1 MINVLTVK
9 NEFKPGFFN
18 IIKSLF
24 SKNEIISK
32 TAYFSNIKINY
43 IIVNQKKMSIPWT
56 KIKSFMNDDTQNI
69 ICEKSLVLPDTLGFS
84 RSNDKPFNEILCVNS
99 AKYVI
104 QNLNS
109 IPEKL
114 KITLYDPFCEY
125 HYILEDIIMFS
136 RHIKIITNNV
146 SDYLKN
152 ISPLIDAY
160 GASIPISNKLSW
172 ISPCNILIAPK
183 INSKFYISS
192 NTLTFTTENQ
202 VSDLNGI
209 ILNSYK
215 LNVSSNISKLI
226 PGEIPAESFIAALY
240 NTKKFSKLSLITPD
254 YCLSNNKIISIN
266 EIFRYV
272 SLT

>member
-1 MINVLTVK
+1 MMNVLTVK

-24 SKNEIISK
+24 SKNEILLK

-56 KIKSFMNDDTQNI
+56 KVKSFMNDNTQNI
-69 ICEKSLVLPDTLGFS
+69 ICEKSLVLPNALGFS
-84 RSNDKPFNEILCVNS
+84 RSDDKPFKEILCVNS

-104 QNLNS
+104 QNLNYV
-109 IPEKL
+109 PEKL

-125 HYILEDIIMFS
+125 YHILEDIIMFS

-146 SDYLKN
+146 SDYLNN
-152 ISPLIDAY
+152 ISALTDAY
-160 GASIPISNKLSW
+160 GVSIPISNKLSW
-172 ISPCNILIAPK
+172 ISPCDILIAPK
-183 INSKFYISS
+183 INSKFYVSS
-192 NTLTFTTENQ
+192 NTLTFTTGNQ
-202 VSDLNGI
+202 VSGLNGI
-209 ILNSYK
+209 IFNNYK
-215 LNVSSNISKLI
+215 LNVSSDISKLI
-226 PGEIPAESFIAALY
+226 PSEIPAESFIGALY
-240 NTKKFSKLSLITPD
+240 NTKKFSKLNLIIPD

-272 SLT
+272 SLN

>member
-1 MINVLTVK
+1 MMNVLIVK
-9 NEFKPGFFN
+9 NEIKPSFFN

-24 SKNEIISK
+24 SKNEIVLK

-56 KIKSFMNDDTQNI
+56 KVKSFMNDDTRNI
-69 ICEKSLVLPDTLGFS
+69 ICEKSLVLPDELGFS
-84 RSNDKPFNEILCVNS
+84 RSDDKPFNEVLCINS

-114 KITLYDPFCEY
+114 KIALYDPFCEY
-125 HYILEDIIMFS
+125 YHILEDIIMFS

-146 SDYLKN
+146 NDYLKN
-152 ISPLIDAY
+152 ISSLTDTY
-160 GASIPISNKLSW
+160 GVSIPISNKLSW

-183 INSKFYISS
+183 INSKFYVSS
-192 NTLTFTTENQ
+192 NTLTFTTGNQ
-202 VSDLNGI
+202 ASGLNGI
-209 ILNSYK
+209 IFNNYK
-215 LNVSSNISKLI
+215 LNVSSDISNLI
-226 PGEIPAESFIAALY
+226 PKEIPVESFIAALY
-240 NTKKFSKLSLITPD
+240 NTKKFSKLNLIIPD
-254 YCLSNNKIISIN
+254 CCLSNSKIIPIN

-272 SLT
+272 SLI